1 MVRMTNRIRSLSWK
15 TWRKARLT
23 GLHLAEKALT
33 PNSTGSIAIIDAYAS
48 QETLARAESSAQI
61 TRITDIMLLRRAQI
75 LQ

>member
-1 MVRMTNRIRSLSWK
+1 MTNRISLSWK

-23 GLHLAEKALT
+23 GLHLAEKDLT
-33 PNSTGSIAIIDAYAS
+33 PNSAGAIAIIDAYAS